1 MCGKLISRFL
11 EVNEIRAKITHSLE
25 DELKV
30 AELFGG
36 NWFWQWNWQKTCL
49 THLGSDPI
57 CDGLARSSKTLCQTG
72 SKGPHSWSPNST
84 DFSINHRLWLSICL
98 TNIRGEMQGNQ
109 LGTTHWPGSLI
120 GRHQDNY
127 KTSKTKEFSPMD
139 TDNVPAEWRKATSI
153 GANFTESESALAPA
167 QIWLPLH
174 KLVSE
179 VKCAPHSYMGVEYG
193 SYCSLYGEATWT
205 RWCYMVWKMVG
216 ASITGYRVVYEQK
229 HGWKWCKRGKGR
241 VWRLSNAHIY
251 GILVSITLH
260 LLL

>member
-1 MCGKLISRFL
+1 MREPISACLSPSVCGKLIFRFL
-11 EVNEIRAKITHSLE
+11 EVNEMRAKITHSLE

-30 AELFGG
+30 AELFGA

-84 DFSINHRLWLSICL
+84 DFSISHRLWLSICL

-127 KTSKTKEFSPMD
+127 KTRPNWGIFTNGYRQCAGRMKKGNFYWGQFHRIRECPCASP
-139 TDNVPAEWRKATSI
+139 NLA
-153 GANFTESESALAPA
+153 ALA
-167 QIWLPLH
+167 
-174 KLVSE
+174 
-179 VKCAPHSYMGVEYG
+179 
-193 SYCSLYGEATWT
+193 
-205 RWCYMVWKMVG
+205 
-216 ASITGYRVVYEQK
+216 
-229 HGWKWCKRGKGR
+229 
-241 VWRLSNAHIY
+241 
-251 GILVSITLH
+251 
-260 LLL
+260 

>member
-1 MCGKLISRFL
+1 MGEPISACLSPEVCGKLISRFL
-11 EVNEIRAKITHSLE
+11 EVNDMRAKITHSLE

-84 DFSINHRLWLSICL
+84 DFSISHRLWLSICL

-109 LGTTHWPGSLI
+109 LGTTHWPGFLI

-127 KTSKTKEFSPMD
+127 KTRPNWGIFTNGYRQCAGRMKKGNFYWGQFHRIQECPCASP
-139 TDNVPAEWRKATSI
+139 NLA
-153 GANFTESESALAPA
+153 ALA
-167 QIWLPLH
+167 
-174 KLVSE
+174 
-179 VKCAPHSYMGVEYG
+179 
-193 SYCSLYGEATWT
+193 
-205 RWCYMVWKMVG
+205 
-216 ASITGYRVVYEQK
+216 
-229 HGWKWCKRGKGR
+229 
-241 VWRLSNAHIY
+241 
-251 GILVSITLH
+251 
-260 LLL
+260 